1 MMLEHDT
8 DLPLAERFR
17 NAMRLGASG
26 IAVLATQGPA
36 GRAGMT
42 VSSFCSLSL
51 SPPSVLAC
59 LERGSRTAAAVL
71 GNRMFSVSVLSE
83 AQADIA
89 RLFSG
94 PDDDRFD
101 RVAWQVSSNG
111 CPAIAHALAVFECRL
126 ATAYTHATHEI
137 VVGDVQA
144 LTAGEGKPLVYSRR
158 RYGTVAPGGR

>member
-1 MMLEHDT
+1 MKLEHDT

-26 IAVLATQGPA
+26 IAVLATDGA
-36 GRAGMT
+36 TGRAGMT

-71 GNRMFSVSVLSE
+71 GNRAFAVSVLSE
-83 AQADIA
+83 AQAEIA

-94 PDDDRFD
+94 PEDDRFE
-101 RVAWQVSSNG
+101 RVAWQPSANG
-111 CPAIAHALAVFECRL
+111 CPAIAGALAVFECRL
-126 ATAYTHATHEI
+126 AGAYTHATHEI
-137 VVGDVQA
+137 VVGDVAA
-144 LTAGEGKPLVYSRR
+144 LGAGEGNPLVYSRR
-158 RYGTVAPGGR
+158 RYGTFTPAR